1 MSLENVI
8 DLFENI
14 HKNCL
19 SYLNNFSN
27 LINNNNFLYNKNNK
41 DKIKILILNLRLSLQ
56 QILNIYNK
64 NIKTYENMLIKY
76 ENDIRFYIK
85 NYYKINLK
93 KELIENKMNSLQKK
107 EKEYESLKKLTNCYL
122 KNGEFIFVD
131 NKDNAINI
139 LRMENSN
146 LKKTINELENKINNL
161 NDINFNNKKT
171 IDELKNNSNS
181 SININ
186 INDISNSNLIIN
198 NTVNSPNENKKKLL
212 NKIKPFLKKQ
222 KKHFSPLNKLT
233 IKTNLFR
240 NSNSHLKFYSDL
252 NTTRKKKSI
261 DLNLKNKNIAN
272 VNSFK
277 MINKNN
283 IQNNKIIN
291 QNKIIKRNIKNII
304 NVDLLNNINNNQMI
318 NKSIKNLFIKKNN
331 FQNFLTSF
339 HNHTSTNS
347 FINNSNENSLSKSN
361 KGCKTLRNSF
371 KENSIKSKY
380 KKRIISKK

>member
-1 MSLENVI
+1 MSLENAF

-27 LINNNNFLYNKNNK
+27 LINNNNFIYNKNNK

-64 NIKTYENMLIKY
+64 NIKTYENMLKKY

-85 NYYKINLK
+85 NYYKINLR
-93 KELIENKMNSLQKK
+93 KELIENKINSLQKK

-131 NKDNAINI
+131 NKDNAIDI

-146 LKKTINELENKINNL
+146 LKKNINELENKINNL
-161 NDINFNNKKT
+161 NELNFNNKKT
-171 IDELKNNSNS
+171 IDELRNNSNS

-222 KKHFSPLNKLT
+222 QKHFSPKNKIN
-233 IKTNLFR
+233 IKTNLFK

-261 DLNLKNKNIAN
+261 DLNIINKNITN
-272 VNSFK
+272 VSSFK
-277 MINKNN
+277 MINKNS
-283 IQNNKIIN
+283 KTIN

-304 NVDLLNNINNNQMI
+304 NVDLLNNINNNEKI

-331 FQNFLTSF
+331 FQNFLTSC

-361 KGCKTLRNSF
+361 KNCKTLRNSF

-380 KKRIISKK
+380 KKRIITKK

>member
-1 MSLENVI
+1 MSLEKF

-85 NYYKINLK
+85 NYYKINLR

-161 NDINFNNKKT
+161 NELNFNNKKT
-171 IDELKNNSNS
+171 IDELRNNSNS

-212 NKIKPFLKKQ
+212 KTFLKKQ
-222 KKHFSPLNKLT
+222 QKHFSPKNKLN
-233 IKTNLFR
+233 IKTNLFK

-252 NTTRKKKSI
+252 NTTKKKKSI
-261 DLNLKNKNIAN
+261 DLNIINKNITN
-272 VNSFK
+272 VSSFK

-283 IQNNKIIN
+283 KTIN

-304 NVDLLNNINNNQMI
+304 NVDLLNNINNNEKI

-339 HNHTSTNS
+339 HNHTTTNS

-361 KGCKTLRNSF
+361 KNCKTLRNSF

-380 KKRIISKK
+380 KRRIIIKK

>member
-1 MSLENVI
+1 MSLEKF

-85 NYYKINLK
+85 NYYKINLR

-161 NDINFNNKKT
+161 NELNFNNKKT
-171 IDELKNNSNS
+171 IDELRNNSNS

-198 NTVNSPNENKKKLL
+198 NTVNSPNENKKKIL
-212 NKIKPFLKKQ
+212 KTFLKKQ
-222 KKHFSPLNKLT
+222 QKHFSPKNKLN
-233 IKTNLFR
+233 IKTNLFK

-252 NTTRKKKSI
+252 NTTKKKKSI
-261 DLNLKNKNIAN
+261 DLNIINKNITN
-272 VNSFK
+272 VSSFK

-283 IQNNKIIN
+283 KTIN

-304 NVDLLNNINNNQMI
+304 NVDLLNNINNNEKI

-339 HNHTSTNS
+339 HNHTTTNS

-361 KGCKTLRNSF
+361 KNCKTLRNSF

-380 KKRIISKK
+380 KRRIIIKK

>member
-1 MSLENVI
+1 MSLEKF

-27 LINNNNFLYNKNNK
+27 LINNNNFIYNKNNK

-85 NYYKINLK
+85 NYYKINLR

-161 NDINFNNKKT
+161 NELNFNNKKT
-171 IDELKNNSNS
+171 IDELRNNSNS

-198 NTVNSPNENKKKLL
+198 NTVNSPNENKKKIL
-212 NKIKPFLKKQ
+212 KTFLKKQ
-222 KKHFSPLNKLT
+222 QKHFSPKNKIN
-233 IKTNLFR
+233 IKTNLFK

-261 DLNLKNKNIAN
+261 DLNIINKNITN
-272 VNSFK
+272 VSSFK
-277 MINKNN
+277 MINKNS
-283 IQNNKIIN
+283 KTIN

-304 NVDLLNNINNNQMI
+304 NVDLFNNINNNEKI

-361 KGCKTLRNSF
+361 KNCKTLRNSF

-380 KKRIISKK
+380 KKRIITKK

>member
-1 MSLENVI
+1 MSLEKF

-27 LINNNNFLYNKNNK
+27 LINNNNFIYNKNNK

-85 NYYKINLK
+85 NDYKINLR
-93 KELIENKMNSLQKK
+93 KELIENKINSLQKK

-161 NDINFNNKKT
+161 NELNFNNKKT

-222 KKHFSPLNKLT
+222 QKHFSPKNKIN
-233 IKTNLFR
+233 IKTNLFK

-252 NTTRKKKSI
+252 NTTKKKKSI
-261 DLNLKNKNIAN
+261 DLNIINKNITN
-272 VNSFK
+272 VSSFK
-277 MINKNN
+277 MINKNS
-283 IQNNKIIN
+283 KTIN

-304 NVDLLNNINNNQMI
+304 NVDLLNNINNNEKI

-361 KGCKTLRNSF
+361 KNCKTLRNSF

-380 KKRIISKK
+380 KKRIITKK

>member
-1 MSLENVI
+1 MSLEKF

-85 NYYKINLK
+85 NYYKINLR

-161 NDINFNNKKT
+161 NELNFNNKKT
-171 IDELKNNSNS
+171 IDELRNNSNS

-198 NTVNSPNENKKKLL
+198 NTVNSPNENKKKIL
-212 NKIKPFLKKQ
+212 KTFLKKQ
-222 KKHFSPLNKLT
+222 QKHFSPKNKLN
-233 IKTNLFR
+233 IKTNLFK

-252 NTTRKKKSI
+252 NTTKKKKSI
-261 DLNLKNKNIAN
+261 DLNIINKNITN
-272 VNSFK
+272 VSSFK
-277 MINKNN
+277 MINKNS
-283 IQNNKIIN
+283 KTIN

-304 NVDLLNNINNNQMI
+304 NVDLLNNINNNEKI

-339 HNHTSTNS
+339 HNHTTTNS

-361 KGCKTLRNSF
+361 KNCKTLRNSF

-380 KKRIISKK
+380 KKRIITKK

>member
-1 MSLENVI
+1 MSLEKF

-85 NYYKINLK
+85 NYYKINLR
-93 KELIENKMNSLQKK
+93 KELIENKINSLQKK

-161 NDINFNNKKT
+161 NELNFNNKKT
-171 IDELKNNSNS
+171 IDELRNNSNS

-198 NTVNSPNENKKKLL
+198 NTVNSPNENKKKIL
-212 NKIKPFLKKQ
+212 KTFLKKQ
-222 KKHFSPLNKLT
+222 QKHFSPKNKLN
-233 IKTNLFR
+233 IKTNLFK

-252 NTTRKKKSI
+252 NTTKKKKSI
-261 DLNLKNKNIAN
+261 DLNIINKNITN
-272 VNSFK
+272 VSSFK
-277 MINKNN
+277 MINKNS
-283 IQNNKIIN
+283 KTIN

-304 NVDLLNNINNNQMI
+304 NVDLLNNINNNEKI

-339 HNHTSTNS
+339 HNHTTTNS

-361 KGCKTLRNSF
+361 KNCKTLRNSF

-380 KKRIISKK
+380 KKRIITKK

>member
-1 MSLENVI
+1 MSLEKF

-27 LINNNNFLYNKNNK
+27 LINNNNFFYNKNNK

-85 NYYKINLK
+85 NYYKINLR

-161 NDINFNNKKT
+161 NELNFNNKKT
-171 IDELKNNSNS
+171 IDELRNNSNS

-198 NTVNSPNENKKKLL
+198 NTVNSPNENKKKIL
-212 NKIKPFLKKQ
+212 KTFLKKQ
-222 KKHFSPLNKLT
+222 QKHFSPKNKLN
-233 IKTNLFR
+233 IKTNLFK

-252 NTTRKKKSI
+252 NTTKKKKSI
-261 DLNLKNKNIAN
+261 DLNIINKNITN
-272 VNSFK
+272 VSSFK
-277 MINKNN
+277 MINKNS
-283 IQNNKIIN
+283 KTIN

-304 NVDLLNNINNNQMI
+304 NVDLLNNINNNEKI

-339 HNHTSTNS
+339 HNHTTTNS

-361 KGCKTLRNSF
+361 KNCKTLRNSF

-380 KKRIISKK
+380 KRRIIIKK

>member
-1 MSLENVI
+1 MSLEKF

-85 NYYKINLK
+85 NYYKINLR
-93 KELIENKMNSLQKK
+93 KELIENKINSLQKK

-131 NKDNAINI
+131 NKDNAIDI

-161 NDINFNNKKT
+161 NELNFNNKKT

-198 NTVNSPNENKKKLL
+198 NTVNSPNENKKKIL
-212 NKIKPFLKKQ
+212 KTFLKKQ
-222 KKHFSPLNKLT
+222 QKHFSPKNKLN
-233 IKTNLFR
+233 IKTNLFK

-252 NTTRKKKSI
+252 NTTKKKKSI
-261 DLNLKNKNIAN
+261 DLNIINKNITN
-272 VNSFK
+272 VSSFK
-277 MINKNN
+277 MINKNS
-283 IQNNKIIN
+283 KTIN

-304 NVDLLNNINNNQMI
+304 NVDLLNNINNNEKI

-361 KGCKTLRNSF
+361 KNCKTLRNSF

-380 KKRIISKK
+380 KKRIITKK